1 MELLNW
7 FPRQS
12 NLETIVRTAL
22 RWQESLMLSEVMSEP
37 TGERTP
43 TRRAAAG
50 AI

>member
-22 RWQESLMLSEVMSEP
+22 RWQESLMLSEVMSDP
-37 TGERTP
+37 AGAGTP
-43 TRRAAAG
+43 TRAAAG

>member
-22 RWQESLMLSEVMSEP
+22 RWQEALMLSEVMSDP
-37 TGERTP
+37 VRARTP
-43 TRRAAAG
+43 TRAATG